1 MLTLLLDSPCC
12 GLNNFFLK
20 KNNEC
25 AGVINVFFVFLSKKY
40 NCESKSQY
48 LHIIIKKS

>member
-25 AGVINVFFVFLSKKY
+25 AGVINVFFFSKKY
-40 NCESKSQY
+40 NCESKRQ
-48 LHIIIKKS
+48 